1 MGSALI
7 DFLITLIGL
16 VFIGA
21 IIFMAIDFI
30 STDDRFKK
38 IGKFAVGGILVILFL
53 LAIKGVLFGGGA
65 AAILSPLG
73 MVYFAISVIVILVVW
88 FIINW
93 FLGWVGGFFPPIG
106 QFMDVIKFVV
116 GALVLIA
123 ILIAAADLLL
133 GGGSGMGRVFG
144 SSRLEP
150 PSQSRDLGAR

>member
-53 LAIKGVLFGGGA
+53 LAIKAVLFGGTA

-73 MVYFAISVIVILVVW
+73 MVYFAIAVIVILVVW
-88 FIINW
+88 YLINW
-93 FLGWVGGFFPPIG
+93 FLDWAGGFFPPIG
-106 QFMDVIKFVV
+106 STAAMHASCQDV
-116 GALVLIA
+116 
-123 ILIAAADLLL
+123 
-133 GGGSGMGRVFG
+133 
-144 SSRLEP
+144 
-150 PSQSRDLGAR
+150 

>member
-106 QFMDVIKFVV
+106 QFMQVIKFVV
-116 GALVLIA
+116 GAVVLIA
-123 ILIAAADLLL
+123 ILVAAADLLL
-133 GGGSGMGRVFG
+133 GGGTILGSGLGRH
-144 SSRLEP
+144 SSLAP
-150 PSQSRDLGAR
+150 PQDRDLMAR